1 MQIYSQDAKESHACI
16 DMKLINYAGDRH
28 THTASTSDEQEVVW
42 NIIFTSQSALLII
55 TLSSQL
61 NFKSH
66 GWIFF
71 KAY

>member
-1 MQIYSQDAKESHACI
+1 MQIYSQDSKESHACG

-28 THTASTSDEQEVVW
+28 THTAYDGDEQQVVW
-42 NIIFTSQSALLII
+42 NIII
-55 TLSSQL
+55 TLSSQI